1 MFKKIIITT
10 ALVAVVGVLVYGAVY
25 RTVARSESEGTG
37 LGGYGRGRNNEV
49 TSAEQTDISF
59 TEGQGNGGQGRG
71 RGAGSNSGGGY
82 GTGAYS
88 AGTNGAG
95 IYGAGE
101 LYNLPA
107 ADPAGLSAEE
117 SAALLYMREE
127 EKLAHDVYLTLY
139 AKWGLPIFQNISQ
152 SEQKH
157 SDAVKELL
165 DRYGLSDPASSS
177 AGVFTNPE
185 LQKLYNELVARGSQ
199 SLSEAIQVGALI
211 EEVDILDLQE
221 RLAQNDNAD
230 VEQVFNNLLKGSYNH
245 LRSFTSTLEKQ
256 TGETYQPQ
264 YLSAEAYQ
272 SIIGAGAGNGG
283 NGGGNSG
290 RGGGNGSGNSQGGGG
305 NGGGNGRRGGRS

>member
-10 ALVAVVGVLVYGAVY
+10 ALVAVIGVLIFGAVY
-25 RTVARSESEGTG
+25 RTVARNENEAAGQ
-37 LGGYGRGRNNEV
+37 GGYGRGRGSEV
-49 TSAEQTDISF
+49 TSTEQADVSY
-59 TEGQGNGGQGRG
+59 TEGQGNAGQGRG
-71 RGAGSNSGGGY
+71 KGGNGGGGY
-82 GTGAYS
+82 G
-88 AGTNGAG
+88 AGVNGPDTHSE
-95 IYGAGE
+95 GE
-101 LYNLPA
+101 LSHLPA

-127 EKLAHDVYLTLY
+127 EKLAHDVYVTLY

-157 SDAVKELL
+157 TDAVKELL

-177 AGVFTNPE
+177 LGVFTNPE
-185 LQKLYNELVARGSQ
+185 LQKLYNDLVARGSQ
-199 SLSEAIQVGALI
+199 SLSEALKVGAMI

-230 VEQVFNNLLKGSYNH
+230 IQQVFNNLLNGSYNH
-245 LRSFTSTLEKQ
+245 LRSFTSTLKTQ

-272 SIIGAGAGNGG
+272 AIIGAGAGNGG
-283 NGGGNSG
+283 GNGGNRGRSG
-290 RGGGNGSGNSQGGGG
+290 GTGSENGG
-305 NGGGNGRRGGRS
+305 NGGGNGRRGGRL